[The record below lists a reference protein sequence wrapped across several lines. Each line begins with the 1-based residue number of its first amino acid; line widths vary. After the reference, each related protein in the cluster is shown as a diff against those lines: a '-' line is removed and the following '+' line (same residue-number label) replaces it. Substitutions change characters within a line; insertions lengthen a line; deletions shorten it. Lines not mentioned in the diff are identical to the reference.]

1 MCLYMY
7 SAFVQ
12 FYHEDEDVYKIIVKF
27 VPEMMNVGEFWGFHF
42 SLNNALS
49 LNYIVKWIKD
59 ISHCQT
65 IETGLHVQVK
75 GKN

>member
-12 FYHEDEDVYKIIVKF
+12 FYHF
-27 VPEMMNVGEFWGFHF
+27 RRRVPEMMNVGEFWGFHF
-42 SLNNALS
+42 SLNNALL
-49 LNYIVKWIKD
+49 LNYIAVKWIED
-59 ISHCQT
+59 ISHRQT

>member
-7 SAFVQ
+7 SSFVQ
-12 FYHEDEDVYKIIVKF
+12 FYHFRRREQNNCHICTGNDECRGIF
-27 VPEMMNVGEFWGFHF
+27 RL

-49 LNYIVKWIKD
+49 LSYIVVKWIED